1 MRAVRVTAHGLLRS
15 DVLVRYDKE
24 VTRSEYIQ
32 SKDIQVIGRVEF
44 LRPVAIANLEVIGVV
59 LFVGGT
65 LYLYAEQDAIV
76 VQNEVIGKKITDG
89 HAHTKASA
97 KCLGRE

>member
-44 LRPVAIANLEVIGVV
+44 LRPVTIANLEVVGVV

-65 LYLYAEQDAIV
+65 LYLNAKQYTAIV
-76 VQNEVIGKKITDG
+76 
-89 HAHTKASA
+89 
-97 KCLGRE
+97 

>member
-15 DVLVRYDKE
+15 DVLVRYDEE
-24 VTRSEYIQ
+24 VTRSKDIE

-44 LRPVAIANLEVIGVV
+44 LRPVTIANLEVVGVV

-76 VQNEVIGKKITDG
+76 VQNEVIGKEVTDG

>member
-44 LRPVAIANLEVIGVV
+44 LRPVTIANLEVVGVV

-76 VQNEVIGKKITDG
+76 VQNEVIGKEVTDG
-89 HAHTKASA
+89 HTHAKASA

>member
-44 LRPVAIANLEVIGVV
+44 LCPSTIANLEVVGVV

-65 LYLYAEQDAIV
+65 LDLHAEQDAIV
-76 VQNEVIGKKITDG
+76 VQNEVIGHEVTDG
-89 HAHTKASA
+89 HTHAKASA
-97 KCLGRE
+97 KCLSRE